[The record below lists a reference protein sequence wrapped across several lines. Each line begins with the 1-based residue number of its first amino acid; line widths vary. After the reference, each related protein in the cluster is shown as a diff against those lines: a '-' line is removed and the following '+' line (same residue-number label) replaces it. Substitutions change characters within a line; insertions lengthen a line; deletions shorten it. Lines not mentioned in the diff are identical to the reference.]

1 MSLGY
6 AGRARLEVENAEI
19 AIYSYM
25 SEDWNVQDEAAR
37 KALESVIGQFSIDK
51 SCLIEP
57 EVHCR
62 VRKKPNGRKELV
74 EKKIV
79 RPLDF
84 SELID
89 NGSIVIDKLCGV
101 DAEAPD
107 HHPRI
112 CMRLLRHIFESYQL
126 NGRLPE
132 TEGFI
137 L

>member
-6 AGRARLEVENAEI
+6 AGHARLELEDAEV
-19 AIYSYM
+19 AIYSYTG
-25 SEDWNVQDEAAR
+25 EDWNVQDEAAR
-37 KALESVIGQFSIDK
+37 KALESAIGQFAIDK

-57 EVHCR
+57 EVRCR

-107 HHPRI
+107 HRPRI
-112 CMRLLRHIFESYQL
+112 YMRLLRHVFESYQL

>member
-6 AGRARLEVENAEI
+6 AGHARLELEDAEI
-19 AIYSYM
+19 AIYSYTG
-25 SEDWNVQDEAAR
+25 EDWNVQDKAAR
-37 KALESVIGQFSIDK
+37 KTLESAIGQFAIDK

-57 EVHCR
+57 EVHCK
-62 VRKKPNGRKELV
+62 VRKKPNGRMELV

-79 RPLDF
+79 RSPGF

-101 DAEAPD
+101 DADASN
-107 HHPRI
+107 HRPRI
-112 CMRLLRHIFESYQL
+112 YMRLLRLIFESYQL
-126 NGRLPE
+126 NGLLPE
-132 TEGFI
+132 EEGFI